1 MKTKTTTQIQID
13 ENQRNCIVSGLIY
26 LQLEMRKETLDKPE
40 DHDRNQWL
48 LEQIL
53 MMSRMIK
60 ELEEKFK

>member
-1 MKTKTTTQIQID
+1 MKTKKQIEIRID
-13 ENQRNCIVSGLIY
+13 ENQRNCIVSGLMY
-26 LQLEMRKETLDKPE
+26 LQLEMRKEMQDRPE
-40 DHDRNQWL
+40 DQDRNQWL

>member
-1 MKTKTTTQIQID
+1 MKKQIEIKID
-13 ENQRNCIVSGLIY
+13 ENQRNCIVSGLMY
-26 LQLEMRKETLDKPE
+26 LQLEMRKEMQDRPD

-53 MMSRMIK
+53 MMSRMVK